1 MLSIKDLH
9 VSVEDKA
16 ILRGLSLDVHPGEV
30 HAIMGPNGSGKS
42 TLSATLA
49 GREDYE
55 VTGGTVE
62 FKGKDLLALSPEDRA
77 GEGIFM
83 AFQYPVEIPGVSNQ
97 FFLQTALNAVRSYRG
112 QETLDRF
119 DFQDLMEEKIAL
131 LKMPED
137 LLTRSVNVGFS
148 GGEKKRNDILQ
159 MAVLEPE
166 LCILDESDSGLDI
179 DALKVVA
186 DGVNSLRDGKRSFI
200 IVTHYQR
207 ILDYIKP
214 DYVHVLYQGRIVK
227 SGDFTLVKQLE
238 EQVMAGLPNSS
249 NALQQWHHLFEA
261 EGTKRSP
268 QAQQHLQQLLRTGLP
283 TRKHENWKYT
293 PLEGLINSQFV
304 SIAGEISPQ
313 QRDAL
318 ALTLDSVRLVFVD
331 GRYVPALSDATEGSG
346 YEVSIN
352 DDRQGLP
359 DAIQAEV
366 FLHLT
371 ESLAQSVTHIA
382 VKRGQRPAKPLLL
395 MHITQGVAGEEVNT
409 AHYRHH
415 LDLAEG
421 AEATVIEH
429 FVSLN
434 DARHF
439 TGARFTINVAA
450 NVHLQHIKLAFENP
464 LSHHF
469 AHNDLLLAEDATA
482 FSHSFLLGGAVL
494 RHNTSTQLNG
504 ENSTLRINSLAMPVK
519 NEVCDT
525 RTWLEHNKGFC
536 NSRQLHKTIVSD
548 KGRAVFNGLINVAQ
562 HAIKTDGQMTNNNLL
577 MGKLA
582 EVDTKPQ
589 LEIYADDVKCS
600 HGATVGRIDDE
611 QIFYLRS
618 RGINQQD
625 AQQMIIY
632 AFAAELTEALRDE
645 GLKQQV
651 LARIGQR
658 LPGGAR

>member
-1 MLSIKDLH
+1 
-9 VSVEDKA
+9 
-16 ILRGLSLDVHPGEV
+16 
-30 HAIMGPNGSGKS
+30 
-42 TLSATLA
+42 
-49 GREDYE
+49 
-55 VTGGTVE
+55 
-62 FKGKDLLALSPEDRA
+62 
-77 GEGIFM
+77 
-83 AFQYPVEIPGVSNQ
+83 
-97 FFLQTALNAVRSYRG
+97 
-112 QETLDRF
+112 
-119 DFQDLMEEKIAL
+119 
-131 LKMPED
+131 
-137 LLTRSVNVGFS
+137 
-148 GGEKKRNDILQ
+148 
-159 MAVLEPE
+159 
-166 LCILDESDSGLDI
+166 
-179 DALKVVA
+179 
-186 DGVNSLRDGKRSFI
+186 
-200 IVTHYQR
+200 
-207 ILDYIKP
+207 
-214 DYVHVLYQGRIVK
+214 
-227 SGDFTLVKQLE
+227 
-238 EQVMAGLPNSS
+238 MAGLPNSS

-450 NVHLQHIKLAFENP
+450 NAHL
-464 LSHHF
+464 
-469 AHNDLLLAEDATA
+469 
-482 FSHSFLLGGAVL
+482 
-494 RHNTSTQLNG
+494 
-504 ENSTLRINSLAMPVK
+504 
-519 NEVCDT
+519 
-525 RTWLEHNKGFC
+525 
-536 NSRQLHKTIVSD
+536 
-548 KGRAVFNGLINVAQ
+548 
-562 HAIKTDGQMTNNNLL
+562 
-577 MGKLA
+577 
-582 EVDTKPQ
+582 
-589 LEIYADDVKCS
+589 
-600 HGATVGRIDDE
+600 
-611 QIFYLRS
+611 
-618 RGINQQD
+618 
-625 AQQMIIY
+625 
-632 AFAAELTEALRDE
+632 
-645 GLKQQV
+645 
-651 LARIGQR
+651 
-658 LPGGAR
+658 

>member
-1 MLSIKDLH
+1 
-9 VSVEDKA
+9 
-16 ILRGLSLDVHPGEV
+16 
-30 HAIMGPNGSGKS
+30 
-42 TLSATLA
+42 
-49 GREDYE
+49 
-55 VTGGTVE
+55 
-62 FKGKDLLALSPEDRA
+62 
-77 GEGIFM
+77 
-83 AFQYPVEIPGVSNQ
+83 
-97 FFLQTALNAVRSYRG
+97 
-112 QETLDRF
+112 
-119 DFQDLMEEKIAL
+119 
-131 LKMPED
+131 
-137 LLTRSVNVGFS
+137 
-148 GGEKKRNDILQ
+148 
-159 MAVLEPE
+159 
-166 LCILDESDSGLDI
+166 
-179 DALKVVA
+179 
-186 DGVNSLRDGKRSFI
+186 
-200 IVTHYQR
+200 
-207 ILDYIKP
+207 
-214 DYVHVLYQGRIVK
+214 
-227 SGDFTLVKQLE
+227 
-238 EQVMAGLPNSS
+238 MAGLPNSS

-450 NVHLQHIKLAFENP
+450 NAHLQHIKLAFENP

-482 FSHSFLLGGAVL
+482 FSHSF
-494 RHNTSTQLNG
+494 
-504 ENSTLRINSLAMPVK
+504 
-519 NEVCDT
+519 C
-525 RTWLEHNKGFC
+525 W
-536 NSRQLHKTIVSD
+536 
-548 KGRAVFNGLINVAQ
+548 VAQ
-562 HAIKTDGQMTNNNLL
+562 CYDTTPVRNSMAKT
-577 MGKLA
+577 
-582 EVDTKPQ
+582 
-589 LEIYADDVKCS
+589 
-600 HGATVGRIDDE
+600 
-611 QIFYLRS
+611 
-618 RGINQQD
+618 
-625 AQQMIIY
+625 
-632 AFAAELTEALRDE
+632 
-645 GLKQQV
+645 
-651 LARIGQR
+651 ARCGSIAWR
-658 LPGGAR
+658 CR